1 MDRSVMSLGEG
12 RSSPPLLTSL
22 SAAGVLEICLDR
34 PSVHNA
40 VNGEL
45 SLALLGALD
54 DVRTRDDVGA
64 ILVRGAG
71 PSFCS
76 GQDLKET
83 PSDEHAR
90 RMQDICRKLREGP
103 PAVAMVHG
111 HAIGA
116 GAEIAFACDLIV
128 VSPRA
133 AFRLPEVEVGL
144 APGGGVSLFLVTA
157 LGPARAAQLLLL
169 GQELG
174 AAEAVDLG
182 LAHAMSE
189 ETELLADARCLAEKL
204 AARDALAMRLA
215 KRVLNLAWRDLY
227 EKAYAAELE
236 AMLSTVRARAKTSG

>member
-1 MDRSVMSLGEG
+1 MDCSPTSPSEG
-12 RSSPPLLTSL
+12 RALPPLLTSL

-40 VNGEL
+40 MNGEL
-45 SLALLGALD
+45 SLALLDALD
-54 DVRTRDDVGA
+54 DIRARDDIGA
-64 ILVRGAG
+64 ILLRGAG

-83 PSDEHAR
+83 PSDEHAAR
-90 RMQDICRKLREGP
+90 VQDICRKLRDGP
-103 PAVAMVHG
+103 PAVAMVQG

-133 AFRLPEVEVGL
+133 SFRLPEVEVGL

-169 GQELG
+169 GEGVG

-182 LAHAMSE
+182 LAYAMSE
-189 ETELLADARCLAEKL
+189 EAGLLADARRLAEKL
-204 AARDALAMRLA
+204 AERDVSAMRLA
-215 KRVLNLAWRDLY
+215 KRILNFAWLDLY

-236 AMLSTVRARAKTSG
+236 AMLSTVRARAEASG